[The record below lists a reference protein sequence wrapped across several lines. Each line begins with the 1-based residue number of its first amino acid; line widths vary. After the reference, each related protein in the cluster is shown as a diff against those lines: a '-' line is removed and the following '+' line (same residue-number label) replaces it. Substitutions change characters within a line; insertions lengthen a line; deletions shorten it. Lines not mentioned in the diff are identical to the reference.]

1 MASGDA
7 PPVKSRPVSL
17 NLAHI
22 RQPIPAIVSILHRIS
37 GAGLT
42 VFGIALLLWGLQ
54 ASLSSPEEFAAL
66 AAWFDKPIVKLL
78 FLGFTWAYLHHFF
91 AGLRFL
97 FLDVHIGDTLKQARA
112 SGMAVIAVSLVLT
125 VLAGVWLW

>member
-7 PPVKSRPVSL
+7 PPVKSRPVYL

-54 ASLSSPEEFAAL
+54 ASLSSPEAFAAL
-66 AAWFDKPIVKLL
+66 AAWFDKPIVKLV

-97 FLDVHIGDTLKQARA
+97 LLDVHIGDTLKQARA
-112 SGMAVIAVSLVLT
+112 SGMAVIVVSVVLT